1 VPDIPIEQAVELLV
15 KAVEEQL
22 PADEI
27 QEIYN
32 DWFRGD
38 AVVVE
43 RTDASPE
50 ANKRRVEQ
58 LVAYFRGSRYVEEVV
73 ELWELVF
80 TKHRNVWYNEEDE
93 VFHHE
98 AEPTPYSTAW
108 DPETE

>member
-1 VPDIPIEQAVELLV
+1 VPDILIEQAVERLV
-15 KAVEEQL
+15 KEVEENL

-32 DWFRGD
+32 GWFRGD

-50 ANKRRVEQ
+50 ANKRRIEQ
-58 LVAYFRGSRYVEEVV
+58 LVAHFRGDRGVDEIV

-80 TKHRNVWYNEEDE
+80 TKHRDVWYNEEDE
-93 VFHHE
+93 VLHYE

-108 DPETE
+108 EPDAE